1 MHRKIILT
9 YKNEEGNLEEE
20 SLWGEKTGK
29 GQYKIANIAFFAPN
43 IAWEDI
49 VQVEEENGNLYFD
62 KLLEASGNSTL
73 QIIFFT
79 HDYGDI
85 LKELEKMGC
94 QWEGLTNKTYISLN
108 IPREYI
114 KTKCYRDINL
124 LLYFHKTGAQWRIQ
138 IGGI

>member
-29 GQYKIANIAFFAPN
+29 DQYKIANIAFFAPN

-49 VQVEEENGNLYFD
+49 VQVEEDNGNLYFD
-62 KLLEASGNSTL
+62 KLLQASGNSTL

-108 IPREYI
+108 IPREISYRPI
-114 KTKCYRDINL
+114 KEYLEKLR
-124 LLYFHKTGAQWRIQ
+124 HKNILDYKEACLSHKN
-138 IGGI
+138 